1 MNVHSFQ
8 GQSMG
13 KRDDILKAAE
23 QLLAE
28 RGLYGLSMK
37 ILADTAGIA
46 AGTIY
51 RYFENK
57 EALMVEL
64 HQHIIKEAAQT
75 VFNGWSELHTE
86 KQKYDLLWRNVFNAV
101 LANPQRTIVM
111 DMLFCMP
118 KINQGN
124 TEFLENDAFFPFID
138 FYQKGIDQKRYH
150 NWPIPALITLSF
162 DSAINLAKKVQK
174 KRLQVDEQL
183 LTKVRDASWM
193 VIQVTPQHN

>member
-1 MNVHSFQ
+1 
-8 GQSMG
+8 MG

-23 QLLAE
+23 DLLAE

-64 HQHIIKEAAQT
+64 HQHISEQAAQT
-75 VFNGWSELHTE
+75 IFNGWTEQYTE
-86 KQKYDLLWRNVFNAV
+86 KQKYNLLWRNVFDAV
-101 LANPQRTIVM
+101 LANPQRIIVM

-118 KINQGN
+118 NINRQN
-124 TEFLENDAFFPFID
+124 NEFLQEDAFLPFVA
-138 FYQKGIDQKRYH
+138 FYQKGIDEKRYH
-150 NWPIPALITLSF
+150 DWPVSALVTLSF
-162 DSAINLAKKVQK
+162 DSAISLAKKVLK
-174 KRLQVDEQL
+174 GRLQVDEQL

-193 VIQVTPQHN
+193 VIQITPQQNSTDIND

>member
-1 MNVHSFQ
+1 
-8 GQSMG
+8 MG

-64 HQHIIKEAAQT
+64 HQHISKQAAQT
-75 VFNGWSELHTE
+75 IFNGWTEQHTE
-86 KQKYDLLWRNVFNAV
+86 KQKYDLLWRNVFEAV
-101 LANPQRTIVM
+101 LANPQRTIVI

-118 KINQGN
+118 NINQN
-124 TEFLENDAFFPFID
+124 NPEFLEGDAFLPFIE
-138 FYQKGIDQKRYH
+138 FYQKGINEKRYH
-150 NWPIPALITLSF
+150 DWPVPALITLSF
-162 DSAINLAKKVQK
+162 DSAISLAKKVQR
-174 KRLQVDEQL
+174 KRLQIDEQL
-183 LTKVRDASWM
+183 LIQVRDASWM
-193 VIQVTPQHN
+193 VIQRTHHNII